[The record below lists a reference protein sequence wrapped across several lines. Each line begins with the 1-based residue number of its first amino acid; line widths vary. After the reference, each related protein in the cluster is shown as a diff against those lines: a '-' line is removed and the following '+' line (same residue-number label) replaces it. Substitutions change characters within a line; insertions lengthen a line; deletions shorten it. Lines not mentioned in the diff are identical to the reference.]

1 MKRSLLIL
9 TIISAPVFASPP
21 CDESKGYYEA
31 FDLFTLSNQCFAMNI
46 WDFTLSDKSS
56 GIDHAS
62 YGSSGTGGSAGAGV
76 GGAGSGSGAGG
87 AGNSGGVGAAG
98 SDGGN
103 SGGNA
108 GDSGP
113 AGCDA

>member
-1 MKRSLLIL
+1 MKRSLLVL
-9 TIISAPVFASPP
+9 AIISAPAFASPP

-31 FDLFTLSNQCFAMNI
+31 FDLFTLSNQCFAMNV
-46 WDFTLSDKSS
+46 WDWTPTLRNS
-56 GIDHAS
+56 GINFTAF
-62 YGSSGTGGSAGAGV
+62 GGGNAGGAAGAGAS
-76 GGAGSGSGAGG
+76 GASGAGAG
-87 AGNSGGVGAAG
+87 ASGAAGAAG
-98 SDGGN
+98 SDGGD